1 MNNDPLDRI
10 KLALPWGHG
19 NHAARVGITCSAA
32 SPDSGGAEVDVFGMI
47 LAVDSWRQQPHDM
60 HSGETAVLCE
70 TLNFR
75 CLAQLLRYLLYQFGY
90 NMPKPV

>member
-1 MNNDPLDRI
+1 MKNDSLHGV
-10 KLALPWGHG
+10 KLTLPWGHG
-19 NHAARVGITCSAA
+19 NQAARVSITCSAA
-32 SPDSGGAEVDVFGMI
+32 RPDSGEAEVDVFGMI

-75 CLAQLLRYLLYQFGY
+75 CLAQLLRYVLYQSGY